1 MVRYDRNAF
10 DKSPVT
16 MRYAIMFLPIHRIN
30 YWILLKIF
38 SVNSKRQM
46 NFVHILACILLY
58 IEMFLIL
65 ASWKVE
71 LLYSLKY
78 YIGAVIV
85 ELIILVDIFY
95 FLPYWIDD
103 DIADIC
109 ERPSD
114 LYPDKKENL
123 DLFAPTAKKEV
134 TNIQAADEMA
144 QQSSKNTGG
153 KNTEITVNVANG
165 LDLKNNTIILPQKPK
180 QTKTDDEG

>member
-16 MRYAIMFLPIHRIN
+16 MRYAVMFLPIHRVN

-38 SVNSKRQM
+38 PVNSKRQM

-78 YIGAVIV
+78 HIGAVIV

-114 LYPDKKENL
+114 LYQGKENL
-123 DLFAPTAKKEV
+123 DPFAIVADKEV
-134 TNIQAADEMA
+134 TNIQIVNNIA
-144 QQSSKNTGG
+144 QQSSRNTGG
-153 KNTEITVNVANG
+153 KNTEITVNVVSG
-165 LDLKNNTIILPQKPK
+165 LDLNNKTIILPQKPK
-180 QTKTDDEG
+180 QSNQDNEQ